1 MFIQYNKN
9 PHGNFTGDCII
20 RAIATAMD
28 AEWDDVWL
36 GIMVIAFRE
45 KDMMDSNRI
54 WQQYLHE
61 NGYKRTNIPD
71 TCPDCYT
78 VNDFV
83 RDNPQG
89 TYILGTGSHV
99 IAVKDGYYYDTGDSG
114 NEVPIYYWTK
124 G

>member
-9 PHGNFTGDCII
+9 PHGNFTGDCVI

>member
-9 PHGNFTGDCII
+9 PHGNFTGDCVI

-61 NGYKRTNIPD
+61 NGYKRINIPD

-114 NEVPIYYWTK
+114 NEVPIYYWMK

>member
-9 PHGNFTGDCII
+9 PHGNFTGDCVI

-71 TCPDCYT
+71 ICPDCYT

-83 RDNPQG
+83 RDNPHG